1 MTKRTLNQNS
11 KSIQKLIDIIEPDF
25 IFSEKPLNRMKT
37 INISENVDYSQKLE
51 KLEELKK
58 QLNSI
63 ENCNLKINSKNLT
76 IGDGDINSPL
86 MVVGETPG
94 YEEDKSGLTFQ
105 GEIGGLLKKMFSAI
119 NINLE
124 SIYKTYSINFRPPDD
139 RRPSSQEIKRYSVFL
154 KEHISIIDPKIIIL
168 LGGTAMEALTGLNSK
183 VTDERGK
190 WKEIILKNKS
200 YPLLVTYNPSY
211 LLRYPEYKRQSWE
224 DLKNIREQ
232 IKKLKIQI
240 K

>member
-1 MTKRTLNQNS
+1 MTKRNLNQNS

-37 INISENVDYSQKLE
+37 INISENVDDNQKLE

-86 MVVGETPG
+86 MIVGETPG

-105 GEIGGLLKKMFSAI
+105 GEIGDLLKKMFSAI

-139 RRPSSQEIKRYSVFL
+139 RRPSSQEIKRYSIFL

-183 VTDERGK
+183 ITDERGK

-200 YPLLVTYNPSY
+200 YPLLITYNPSY

>member
-1 MTKRTLNQNS
+1 MTKRNLNQNS

-37 INISENVDYSQKLE
+37 INISENVDDNQKLE

-86 MVVGETPG
+86 MIVGETPG

-105 GEIGGLLKKMFSAI
+105 GEIGDLLKKMFSAI
-119 NINLE
+119 NINLK

-139 RRPSSQEIKRYSVFL
+139 RRPSSQEIKRYSFFL
-154 KEHISIIDPKIIIL
+154 KEHISIINPKIIIL

-183 VTDERGK
+183 ITDERGK

-200 YPLLVTYNPSY
+200 YPLLITYNPSY

>member
-25 IFSEKPLNRMKT
+25 IFSEKPLNRIKT
-37 INISENVDYSQKLE
+37 INISENVDDSQKLE
-51 KLEELKK
+51 KLKELKK

-86 MVVGETPG
+86 MIVGETPG
-94 YEEDKSGLTFQ
+94 YEEDKYGLTFQ
-105 GEIGGLLKKMFSAI
+105 GEIGDLLKKMFSAI
-119 NINLE
+119 NINLK

-139 RRPSSQEIKRYSVFL
+139 RRPSSQEIKRYSIFL
-154 KEHISIIDPKIIIL
+154 KEHISIINPKIIIL

-183 VTDERGK
+183 ITDERGK

-200 YPLLVTYNPSY
+200 YPLLITYNPSY
-211 LLRYPEYKRQSWE
+211 LLRYPEFKRQSWE

>member
-25 IFSEKPLNRMKT
+25 IFSEKPLNRIKT
-37 INISENVDYSQKLE
+37 INISENVDDSQKLE
-51 KLEELKK
+51 KLKELKK

-86 MVVGETPG
+86 MIVGETPG

-105 GEIGGLLKKMFSAI
+105 GEIGDLLKKMFSAI

-139 RRPSSQEIKRYSVFL
+139 RRPSSQEIKRYSIFL

-183 VTDERGK
+183 ITDERGK

-200 YPLLVTYNPSY
+200 YPLLITYNPSY

>member
-25 IFSEKPLNRMKT
+25 IFSEKPLNRIKT
-37 INISENVDYSQKLE
+37 INISENVDDNQKLE

-86 MVVGETPG
+86 MIVGETPG

-105 GEIGGLLKKMFSAI
+105 GEIGDLLKKMFSAI

-183 VTDERGK
+183 ITDERGK

-200 YPLLVTYNPSY
+200 YPLLITYNPSY
-211 LLRYPEYKRQSWE
+211 LLRYPEYKRHSWE

-232 IKKLKIQI
+232 IKNLKIKI

>member
-25 IFSEKPLNRMKT
+25 IFSEKPLNRIKT
-37 INISENVDYSQKLE
+37 INISENVDDSQKLE
-51 KLEELKK
+51 KLKELKK

-86 MVVGETPG
+86 MIVGETPG

-105 GEIGGLLKKMFSAI
+105 GEIGDLLKKMFSAI

-183 VTDERGK
+183 ITDERGK

-200 YPLLVTYNPSY
+200 YPLLITYNPSY
-211 LLRYPEYKRQSWE
+211 LLRYPEFKRQSWE